1 MKSMAPPD
9 FSTGPMTPYLHSVK
23 LCRRIL
29 KKQTISMTLKE
40 PINAF
45 DRIPPYCIVQDF
57 LGSDLI
63 ERLLRYVKTHES
75 EFTPAKVSNH
85 QVITEMRVSRVLR
98 NLGELSTEI
107 EAKFKTVISQAILDL
122 GLFPF
127 DLARCEI
134 ELVAHEDGAF
144 FKRHIDTQTGM
155 HDQKSQRVMTGVL
168 YFYSTPKGFSGGQL
182 RLYPLSPSAVD
193 FVDIEPECDRLVLF
207 PAWVPHEVMP
217 ISCPSGSFGQSRFAI
232 NCWYRRP
239 IFTASSVGD

>member
-1 MKSMAPPD
+1 
-9 FSTGPMTPYLHSVK
+9 MT
-23 LCRRIL
+23 I
-29 KKQTISMTLKE
+29 KK

-45 DRIPPYCIVQDF
+45 ERIPPYSIVQDF

-63 ERLLRYVKTHES
+63 ERLLRYANTYES

-134 ELVAHEDGAF
+134 ELAA
-144 FKRHIDTQTGM
+144 QT
-155 HDQKSQRVMTGVL
+155 
-168 YFYSTPKGFSGGQL
+168 
-182 RLYPLSPSAVD
+182 SPS
-193 FVDIEPECDRLVLF
+193 
-207 PAWVPHEVMP
+207 
-217 ISCPSGSFGQSRFAI
+217 SSAI
-232 NCWYRRP
+232 LIRRP
-239 IFTASSVGD
+239 ACMIKNTSG